1 MKDSFDLDELKEMKL
16 VEGFS
21 FTKGLKVL
29 SVPGTEK
36 IATTGFPPATL
47 FDGGNMLFDVTKD
60 PGQEHPIHDPETEQ
74 RMVENMIRLME
85 ENDAPEEQYVRL
97 GLR

>member
-1 MKDSFDLDELKEMKL
+1 MKL
-16 VEGFS
+16 AEGFS

-36 IATTGFPPATL
+36 IASMGFPPTTL
-47 FDGGNMLFDVTKD
+47 FDGGHMLFDVVED
-60 PGQEHPIHDPETEQ
+60 PGQEHPIDDPETEQ
-74 RMVENMIRLME
+74 RMVEHMIRLME

-97 GLR
+97 GLRV

>member
-1 MKDSFDLDELKEMKL
+1 MKAVDYHIISFFCKFYRN
-16 VEGFS
+16 GFS
-21 FTKGLKVL
+21 DSSGSARNQHCFCLLYT
-29 SVPGTEK
+29 S
-36 IATTGFPPATL
+36 
-47 FDGGNMLFDVTKD
+47 
-60 PGQEHPIHDPETEQ
+60 QEHPIHDPETEQ

>member
-1 MKDSFDLDELKEMKL
+1 
-16 VEGFS
+16 
-21 FTKGLKVL
+21 
-29 SVPGTEK
+29 
-36 IATTGFPPATL
+36 
-47 FDGGNMLFDVTKD
+47 MLFDVIKD